1 MASIDLNSDLGESFG
16 PWRMGDDAAMLQ
28 IVTSANIAC
37 GFHAGDPAGILS
49 VLREAAHR
57 GVVVGAHVGYRDLAG
72 FGRRNMD
79 PSSDELV
86 GDTIYQIG
94 ALQGLAR
101 AAGTSVRYVK
111 PHGALYNT
119 IANDTRQAAD
129 VIAAIKA
136 IDPALVFLALAG
148 APVVKQA
155 RDAGLTVVSEAFADR
170 AYNADG
176 SLVSRRLPGSV
187 IHDPEVIAERMLKM
201 VNEQRVTTIDGIDIP
216 LEAESICVHG
226 DTPAAVGIARTL
238 RETFEKRGIDLKS
251 FVGPS
256 HV

>member
-1 MASIDLNSDLGESFG
+1 
-16 PWRMGDDAAMLQ
+16 MGDDAAMLQ